1 MHAALVHVGQHILV
15 VRFAS
20 KEEVATVAVGR
31 HGVGSAISFM
41 LTNLGALNIVLGSRR
56 FTVYCVC
63 DALFPDRR
71 LLANWAV

>member
-41 LTNLGALNIVLGSRR
+41 LTNLGALNIVLAPG
-56 FTVYCVC
+56 VLLYIAYVM
-63 DALFPDRR
+63 LFSLIAG